1 MQFKLDSLTQQ
12 LQLAKDEADRTSK
25 ELVKKS
31 EDFANYRHEKHAA
44 LAHLQSAHDASQEA
58 LASAEGTLKA
68 LRNAHN
74 TQSRQLAQSLTRIQ
88 DLSARIGEQDATYA
102 SEVAGL
108 RRLIEMVEAREAQ
121 SKTIVENV
129 EQEWAAVN
137 ERADRRESALRDQ
150 VERERSRT
158 EAAEARV
165 EELERVL
172 ERVNHGE
179 FPVPAPGTSAPSTPA
194 RGGSTDMLTQGIM
207 GLSPTV
213 AIASRAQRSG
223 KTFTEVYAD
232 HVRLQDE
239 YAKKCAEYDRMDRTL
254 GQVLAQIEER
264 VCFFYPIS
272 FEIFSAERY
281 FRRQYL
287 LNNVPST
294 NDCNPRQHNSRPNS
308 PMLSPSATPVP
319 PTPPN
324 SPNASQRPSARMT
337 HSKSN

>member
-1 MQFKLDSLTQQ
+1 MNIANQICVQLRLDSLTQQ

-25 ELVKKS
+25 ELVKRS

-44 LAHLQSAHDASQEA
+44 LAHLQSAHDALQGA
-58 LASAEGTLKA
+58 HASTEGTLKA
-68 LRNAHN
+68 LRNSHA
-74 TQSRQLAQSLTRIQ
+74 TQTRQLAQTLTRVQ

-121 SKTIVENV
+121 SKAIVENV

-137 ERADRRESALRDQ
+137 DRADRRESALRDQ
-150 VERERSRT
+150 VEREQLRT
-158 EAAEARV
+158 EAAEARI

-172 ERVNHGE
+172 EKVNHGE

-194 RGGSTDMLTQGIM
+194 RGPTDTLMQGM
-207 GLSPTV
+207 MSLSPTV

-254 GQVLAQIEER
+254 AQVLAQIEER
-264 VCFFYPIS
+264 VCFL
-272 FEIFSAERY
+272 
-281 FRRQYL
+281 FRQAKQ
-287 LNNVPST
+287 S
-294 NDCNPRQHNSRPNS
+294 
-308 PMLSPSATPVP
+308 
-319 PTPPN
+319 
-324 SPNASQRPSARMT
+324 
-337 HSKSN
+337 